1 MLVSLTTHPPVPT
14 AWIHEPLNPPC
25 STDTTMTN
33 AGLLLK
39 DSIESRSLHAESSS
53 VSPEPDL
60 GSTLIVS
67 IVWTALDS
75 RYLSTLHS
83 SFHPHPQ
90 HAHTTSQC
98 HFSLESTR
106 EGGGE
111 KSQALGCQLT
121 RDGGQGLPEDTG
133 SYAETA
139 QGRVA
144 APTPRTLRMKG
155 AGVHRCLICSTSLRL
170 CRILVGGLHWFV
182 IAAGGLS
189 LVAVSRGHSLV
200 AFCVLLIA
208 ITSLVAEHELQSV
221 QASVVVTCRLS
232 CCGT

>member
-1 MLVSLTTHPPVPT
+1 MQKAAVLVLNLTWGVRLLSALFGQRLTAGICQPSIPPSTPT
-14 AWIHEPLNPPC
+14 PNMHTQPP
-25 STDTTMTN
+25 
-33 AGLLLK
+33 
-39 DSIESRSLHAESSS
+39 S
-53 VSPEPDL
+53 VTS
-60 GSTLIVS
+60 
-67 IVWTALDS
+67 VWKA
-75 RYLSTLHS
+75 R
-83 SFHPHPQ
+83 
-90 HAHTTSQC
+90 
-98 HFSLESTR
+98 R

-111 KSQALGCQLT
+111 RSQALGCQLT